1 MKKTIALV
9 LVLVSLVSVSFADS
23 AFDLSGLSYD
33 ELVSLKN
40 QINLAMWNS
49 KEWQEVTVPQGLW
62 LVGEDIPAGHWT
74 ITASPS
80 SWVTVTYGS
89 ELDDN
94 QKEIEWLC
102 KGYYQELLTGE
113 KHIFA
118 NDDDLRSIDID
129 AKDGYYI
136 EIKDGTVIFTPYS
149 GKPSLGFK

>member
-1 MKKTIALV
+1 MKKTIIFILAV
-9 LVLVSLVSVSFADS
+9 FTLVSVAFAEP
-23 AFDLSGLSYD
+23 AFDLSALSYG
-33 ELVSLKN
+33 ELVALKD

-62 LVGEDIPAGHWT
+62 LVGEDIPVGHWT
-74 ITASPS
+74 ISASPS

-113 KHIFA
+113 KHVFSS
-118 NDDDLRSIDID
+118 DDDLRSIDID
-129 AKDGYYI
+129 AKAGYYF
-136 EIKDGTVIFTPYS
+136 EIKDGNVVFTPYS